1 MSHRLPATLIL
12 AGVAAFATPALAQQ
26 EGQPGSRCV
35 TPDSVSVVGNAR
47 VSRESIVADAGIVPG
62 EAQNYRSLQ
71 RAIRGLYATGQFEDV
86 QITCDAADDR
96 ATLVVTVKERL
107 VLDAVSVAGT
117 DRVSDRS
124 VRDRVDLLVGHPIDP
139 AQVTHAVTRIDSL
152 YKAQG
157 YYLARIRPET
167 TVTAGGHASLVFRVT
182 EGRRLAISGVRVV
195 GNQRLSD
202 EAVVKAM
209 KTRPEGFWWFRRGE
223 FDEEKYAGDKGERV
237 PELYASHGF
246 IDFEI
251 LRDTLIVDEAHGKA
265 LLELQIA
272 EGPQYRVGAF
282 ESNGNQRFNTEEI
295 NRFYP
300 FTGDD
305 SPTLAER
312 AKGLV
317 RRQSRAPKGVFDR
330 ERWNTATQ
338 RLQTA
343 YNNEGYISA
352 HIRPVIERTTVAV
365 ANGRDSVPTVNLRW
379 DIEEGAPAI
388 VNRVDIYGNDYTEES
403 CIRDALMIIPGDV
416 YNQDRLIRSWQNIG
430 NMGFFETP
438 VTPPDIRPAND
449 SGDVDVVFR
458 VKEKQTGSVNFGAS
472 MGQGTGVGGFI
483 GLEQPNLFGKC
494 KRGSLNWQFG
504 RYLNDF
510 SLSYTDPTIRK
521 SRVQGTVTAYNSQ
534 SRFRIGDLGRSVRTG
549 GSVQFGF
556 PVPRRPFTRLLVS
569 YGGEAVRY
577 SGDGLLASI
586 GCNAGERCFR
596 SSVGTQLVN
605 DTRIDLPF
613 PTAGSRLSVDA
624 QFNGGPLG
632 GTASFQRYTTE
643 LRTYAPL
650 GSVGGGKPGSQ
661 PMRFVL
667 GLSGRAGM
675 VFGDP
680 GPFFYSQAFSLGGTQ
695 YGEPLRGYEEFSITP
710 NGYVSGTDQNR
721 ASQESFGRAF
731 FSTTAEVGFRV
742 SQMLYLNTF
751 FDAGNVWARPREFDP
766 TRLFR
771 GAGVGVSTVTPL
783 GPLGIDW
790 AYGFDRRDI
799 FGRPDP
805 KWQFHFKLGQLF

>member
-1 MSHRLPATLIL
+1 
-12 AGVAAFATPALAQQ
+12 
-26 EGQPGSRCV
+26 
-35 TPDSVSVVGNAR
+35 
-47 VSRESIVADAGIVPG
+47 
-62 EAQNYRSLQ
+62 
-71 RAIRGLYATGQFEDV
+71 
-86 QITCDAADDR
+86 
-96 ATLVVTVKERL
+96 
-107 VLDAVSVAGT
+107 
-117 DRVSDRS
+117 
-124 VRDRVDLLVGHPIDP
+124 
-139 AQVTHAVTRIDSL
+139 
-152 YKAQG
+152 
-157 YYLARIRPET
+157 
-167 TVTAGGHASLVFRVT
+167 
-182 EGRRLAISGVRVV
+182 
-195 GNQRLSD
+195 
-202 EAVVKAM
+202 
-209 KTRPEGFWWFRRGE
+209 
-223 FDEEKYAGDKGERV
+223 
-237 PELYASHGF
+237 
-246 IDFEI
+246 
-251 LRDTLIVDEAHGKA
+251 
-265 LLELQIA
+265 
-272 EGPQYRVGAF
+272 
-282 ESNGNQRFNTEEI
+282 
-295 NRFYP
+295 
-300 FTGDD
+300 
-305 SPTLAER
+305 
-312 AKGLV
+312 
-317 RRQSRAPKGVFDR
+317 
-330 ERWNTATQ
+330 
-338 RLQTA
+338 
-343 YNNEGYISA
+343 
-352 HIRPVIERTTVAV
+352 
-365 ANGRDSVPTVNLRW
+365 
-379 DIEEGAPAI
+379 
-388 VNRVDIYGNDYTEES
+388 
-403 CIRDALMIIPGDV
+403 
-416 YNQDRLIRSWQNIG
+416 
-430 NMGFFETP
+430 
-438 VTPPDIRPAND
+438 
-449 SGDVDVVFR
+449 
-458 VKEKQTGSVNFGAS
+458 
-472 MGQGTGVGGFI
+472 VGGFI